1 MSVRGDYCRS
11 IQQVLVTYCGSLR
24 VDGGGN
30 LQDESIYAENIF
42 RSILNEVYGWD
53 LLNANA
59 TEFNN
64 SGFDLIDRD
73 RNILIQVSKDSSS
86 GKIQS
91 TLERLGKRAFPEPR
105 RIKFMFLVEEA
116 PKYKVMFSP
125 TQSFVFDVKQDVISI
140 KTLMAD
146 IRDLPIERLRRV
158 YDLVNQEIGITPN
171 VKRIPTCLGRIV
183 KALIPAALNEPA
195 PVGEVVAFRIDDK
208 IVTNALETRRHR
220 IAEYASYTHLLTGLY
235 SAYDAEGCNDGR
247 LLLQSL
253 PADYDL
259 AAKDSSDPSSIFDNL
274 LDILLDRLDADGSLS
289 DIDFEMRRHCVEI
302 ILVDA
307 FMRCRIFK
315 GPDVRVS

>member
-11 IQQVLVTYCGSLR
+11 IQQVLVAYCGSLR
-24 VDGGGN
+24 VDSGGN

-42 RSILNEVYGWD
+42 RSILNEVYGWG

-59 TEFNN
+59 AEFNS

-91 TLERLGKRAFPEPR
+91 TLERLRKRAFPEPQ
-105 RIKFMFLVEEA
+105 RIKFMFLVEEV
-116 PKYKVMFSP
+116 PKYKVVFSP
-125 TQSFVFDVKQDVISI
+125 PQGFIFDVKQDVISV
-140 KTLMAD
+140 KTLMSD
-146 IRDLPIERLRRV
+146 IRNLPIECLHRV
-158 YDLVNQEIGITPN
+158 YDLVMQEIGITPN
-171 VKRIPTCLGRIV
+171 VKRVPTCLGRVV
-183 KALIPAALNEPA
+183 KALIPTALNEPA
-195 PVGEVVAFRIDDK
+195 PVGETVAFRIDNK
-208 IVTNALETRRHR
+208 IAANALEARRHR

-235 SAYDAEGCNDGR
+235 RAYDAEVCNDGR

-259 AAKDSSDPSSIFDNL
+259 AAKDSSDPANVFDNL
-274 LDILLDRLDADGSLS
+274 LDILLGRLDADGSLS
-289 DIDFEMRRHCVEI
+289 DIDFEMRRHCAEI